1 MPNIASPARTHC
13 PWPLL
18 ATAAGCLL
26 ALAVALFVL
35 PAATYTAKVPHD
47 ILGYFDVMHRLSM
60 GQQPHADYHTP
71 IGWLAY
77 GLPWL
82 GHLALGQF
90 GGALE
95 FGCAAMLAILLPL
108 AAVALHGRVSAGP
121 GLLLLFALF
130 AVVAVPWPLSESGLA
145 STQVAHYN
153 RWGWALLTTLL
164 LFGMPARADEQGAR
178 HPRAWAAVE
187 SAAIAALLSLLFF
200 LKATYFAVGLVFV
213 LLFGVAL
220 GRFRRT
226 GAWGLAAFLL
236 VVLGVQGAG
245 GWVDDYLGD
254 LLRSYDAVSEPGME
268 ARDETPGILG
278 VLQAMLTTLGLAA
291 MACGVA
297 GLVKRLS
304 LQDMLLAAYI
314 LASCVALATQNS
326 SAPDVLFALL
336 ALFVWMAARCPPGS
350 THRRLVMAGMW
361 IFLLPVF
368 SRQLL
373 ATLVFLMAAHGAC
386 PSCASGLPRMEGAWF
401 GGLGAANA
409 FEAGVLKMPSSGD
422 ALLWSRR
429 NILHSHMDLSNAEYL
444 HTLRTGLALLNAA
457 GHENEIVA
465 VADYVN
471 TFPVLLDAT
480 PPKGATVHL
489 HVGRFIN
496 RRSAANQEFVFGDAN
511 WLMIPKFPVAIETT
525 ALILDVHATHLKTAW
540 EQVVEND
547 HWRLLRRVDEPLT
560 ADFTGSDQAVPIQQ

>member
-1 MPNIASPARTHC
+1 MANPAQPNC
-13 PWPLL
+13 PWPTLAM
-18 ATAAGCLL
+18 ATACLL
-26 ALAVALFVL
+26 ALAIALFVL
-35 PAATYTAKVPHD
+35 PTATYTAKVPHD

-60 GQQPHADYHTP
+60 DQQPHVDYHTP

-82 GHLALGQF
+82 GHLALDQF

-95 FGCAAMLAILLPL
+95 FGSAIMLATLLPL
-108 AAVALHGRVSAGP
+108 AAVALHGRAPTGP

-145 STQVAHYN
+145 ANQVAHYN

-164 LFGMPARADEQGAR
+164 LFGLPAGVGGQGAR
-178 HPRAWAAVE
+178 HPLAGAAVE
-187 SAAIAALLSLLFF
+187 SAAVAALLSLLFF

-213 LLFGVAL
+213 LFFGVAL

-236 VVLGVQGAG
+236 VVLGVQGTG

-254 LLRSYDAVSEPGME
+254 LLRTYAAVSEPGAE
-268 ARDETPGILG
+268 ARDETPGALG
-278 VLQAMLTTLGLAA
+278 VLEATLTTLGLAA

-297 GLVKRLS
+297 WLVKRLP

-336 ALFVWMAARCPPGS
+336 ALFVWMAARCPRGS

-386 PSCASGLPRMEGAWF
+386 PGCAPGLPRMEGAWF
-401 GGLGAANA
+401 GGLGTANA
-409 FEAGVLKMPSSGD
+409 FDAGVLKTTSGP
-422 ALLWSRR
+422 R
-429 NILHSHMDLSNAEYL
+429 N
-444 HTLRTGLALLNAA
+444 TPAA
-457 GHENEIVA
+457 AQG
-465 VADYVN
+465 
-471 TFPVLLDAT
+471 
-480 PPKGATVHL
+480 
-489 HVGRFIN
+489 
-496 RRSAANQEFVFGDAN
+496 
-511 WLMIPKFPVAIETT
+511 
-525 ALILDVHATHLKTAW
+525 
-540 EQVVEND
+540 
-547 HWRLLRRVDEPLT
+547 
-560 ADFTGSDQAVPIQQ
+560 

>member
-26 ALAVALFVL
+26 ALAVALFVLPAATYTVRCSTRVLRRLAVALFVL

-108 AAVALHGRVSAGP
+108 AALALHGRVPAGP
-121 GLLLLFALF
+121 SLLLLFALF

-164 LFGMPARADEQGAR
+164 LLGLPTGAGEREAR
-178 HPRAWAAVE
+178 HPLAWAAAE

-236 VVLGVQGAG
+236 ATGR
-245 GWVDDYLGD
+245 GW
-254 LLRSYDAVSEPGME
+254 
-268 ARDETPGILG
+268 
-278 VLQAMLTTLGLAA
+278 Q
-291 MACGVA
+291 
-297 GLVKRLS
+297 
-304 LQDMLLAAYI
+304 
-314 LASCVALATQNS
+314 
-326 SAPDVLFALL
+326 
-336 ALFVWMAARCPPGS
+336 
-350 THRRLVMAGMW
+350 W
-361 IFLLPVF
+361 IFLLPAF
-368 SRQLL
+368 S
-373 ATLVFLMAAHGAC
+373 
-386 PSCASGLPRMEGAWF
+386 
-401 GGLGAANA
+401 
-409 FEAGVLKMPSSGD
+409 
-422 ALLWSRR
+422 
-429 NILHSHMDLSNAEYL
+429 LHHR
-444 HTLRTGLALLNAA
+444 H
-457 GHENEIVA
+457 
-465 VADYVN
+465 
-471 TFPVLLDAT
+471 
-480 PPKGATVHL
+480 
-489 HVGRFIN
+489 
-496 RRSAANQEFVFGDAN
+496 
-511 WLMIPKFPVAIETT
+511 
-525 ALILDVHATHLKTAW
+525 
-540 EQVVEND
+540 
-547 HWRLLRRVDEPLT
+547 
-560 ADFTGSDQAVPIQQ
+560 

>member
-1 MPNIASPARTHC
+1 MPSH
-13 PWPLL
+13 
-18 ATAAGCLL
+18 L

-47 ILGYFDVMHRLSM
+47 IFGYFDVMHRLSM
-60 GQQPHADYHTP
+60 SQQPHVDYHTP

-95 FGCAAMLAILLPL
+95 FGSALMLAILLPL
-108 AAVALHGRVSAGP
+108 AAVVLHGRASTGP

-164 LFGMPARADEQGAR
+164 LFGLPARVGEQGAR
-178 HPRAWAAVE
+178 HPLARAAVE
-187 SAAIAALLSLLFF
+187 SAAVAALLSLLFF

-220 GRFRRT
+220 GRFRHT

-245 GWVDDYLGD
+245 GWVDDYLRD
-254 LLRSYDAVSEPGME
+254 LLRTYAAASEPGPE
-268 ARDETPGILG
+268 ARDETPGVLG
-278 VLQAMLTTLGLAA
+278 VLEATLTTLGLAA

-297 GLVKRLS
+297 GLAKRLP
-304 LQDMLLAAYI
+304 LRDMLLAAYI

-336 ALFVWMAARCPPGS
+336 ALFVWMAARCPRGS

-361 IFLLPVF
+361 IFLLPGF
-368 SRQLL
+368 
-373 ATLVFLMAAHGAC
+373 
-386 PSCASGLPRMEGAWF
+386 
-401 GGLGAANA
+401 
-409 FEAGVLKMPSSGD
+409 
-422 ALLWSRR
+422 
-429 NILHSHMDLSNAEYL
+429 
-444 HTLRTGLALLNAA
+444 
-457 GHENEIVA
+457 
-465 VADYVN
+465 
-471 TFPVLLDAT
+471 
-480 PPKGATVHL
+480 
-489 HVGRFIN
+489 
-496 RRSAANQEFVFGDAN
+496 
-511 WLMIPKFPVAIETT
+511 
-525 ALILDVHATHLKTAW
+525 
-540 EQVVEND
+540 
-547 HWRLLRRVDEPLT
+547 
-560 ADFTGSDQAVPIQQ
+560 